1 MERAIILPFSVDA
14 TGSIFSSNNQA
25 QIWQSRVTAAVL
37 TEVGERVF
45 RPEYG
50 GNVKDALFQSNADAV
65 NIATASI
72 REVFTQNLKSL
83 VLNNV
88 SVSIDQQE
96 GVLSLTI
103 DYTLPNKEK
112 VKTYLKTGV
121 LNRSG
126 DIIQEY

>member
-112 VKTYLKTGV
+112 VQTYLKTGV

>member
-1 MERAIILPFSVDA
+1 MERAIVLPFSINSS
-14 TGSIFSSNNQA
+14 GSILSSNDPRV
-25 QIWQSRVTAAVL
+25 IWQSRVTAAVM
-37 TEVGERVF
+37 TEIGERVF

-50 GNVKDALFQSNADAV
+50 GKIKEALFQNSADAA
-65 NIATASI
+65 NLIESSI
-72 REVFTQNLKSL
+72 QGVFKNYLPYL
-83 VLNNV
+83 ALNNV
-88 SVSIDQQE
+88 RSSMDTQS

-112 VKTYLKTGV
+112 AQISLRTGT